1 MTRPKSIDPSV
12 HGWGYKYVF
21 VRFIEIYADISRHSR
36 SKTIQTGAGIQKAP
50 QHPINK
56 SKLI

>member
-12 HGWGYKYVF
+12 HGWRYRYVF
-21 VRFIEIYADISRHSR
+21 VRFTEIYADISGNVR
-36 SKTIQTGAGIQKAP
+36 SKTIQADAGIQKAL